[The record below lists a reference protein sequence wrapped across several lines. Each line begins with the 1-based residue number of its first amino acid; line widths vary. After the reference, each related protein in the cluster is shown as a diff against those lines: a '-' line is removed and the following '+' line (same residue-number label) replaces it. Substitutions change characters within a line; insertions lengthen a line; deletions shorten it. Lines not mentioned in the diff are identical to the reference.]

1 MDAVRYA
8 KVRELFL
15 EADELAPGERLAFL
29 ESKVGD
35 DKDLLSEVLSL
46 LDEHDAESAQLEG
59 EMATPVQPPPS
70 AMAAVVAEITRTG
83 PAPSKPAPS
92 DSGESDSPGPL
103 SASRPL
109 SGSRPLSPAGESS
122 GKSDHD
128 RSSQIT
134 QTGAQRTHAS
144 PRYSNESTVSPEQQS
159 AIFWKQK
166 TRRNRR
172 LNSGWLWLAAVLPT
186 ALIGWW
192 TFQQVASAQRA
203 AIQNELSGLVNSVT
217 LSTVSFLND
226 RARLVESWSRQPAIR
241 QSIIELVEIAKQDD
255 ATEALK
261 KASQTEL
268 IRQQLQELSGFEGVK
283 YMVWDLS
290 QITLAS
296 WREDRSDVGQLIP
309 QSGAAALS
317 NVWRNNTVLYGP
329 GDLHQIEL
337 PETGFKEAS
346 AKTGDVL
353 AARKPV
359 MVNIVPIR
367 DARDKVVAA
376 LMVRGIQMFDDFDK
390 MFREASTVSGLDV
403 YAIDRREVMLTNSPV
418 AVRAANI
425 LELETP
431 MNQIASKLRVSDP
444 GFAIRPSNIGEIRR
458 STMPLTYA
466 AAGAMGGR
474 EGVRTDEYLNY
485 SGVPVLGAWRWSEK
499 WEVGVI
505 VEHNSKTAF
514 APTRIVRFG
523 FLLLG
528 ALLTL
533 TAFAAASQIAKQ
545 TSRAHASIHPLS
557 RYELISELGSG
568 GMGVVYRAKH
578 RQLGRDTAL
587 KVLRSDRQNKEDRL
601 RFDRE
606 AKLAA
611 KLSNPHSVMIYDYG
625 RSEEGAAFCVMEYLQ
640 GITLYEVVMRSGF
653 QSVGRTLF
661 ILRQICESL
670 GEAHATGLMHRDIK
684 PQNVM
689 LSLDK
694 SVGDWAVV
702 FDFGLAKPL
711 HPDGSSYQTSET
723 VWSGT
728 PMYMSPERYR
738 DPAGMDPRSD
748 IYSLGCIAYFLLSGR
763 PPYAE
768 CDPESLFALVLSEQ
782 PIGIPVHRGERIS
795 QSVLDMVDR
804 CMAKDAND
812 RFKTIEELA
821 AVLDELRAVYPWT
834 TEQASQWWDVHGE
847 DEVIV

>member
-8 KVRELFL
+8 RVRELFL
-15 EADELAPGERLAFL
+15 EAEEIAPAERLAFL

-35 DKDLLSEVLSL
+35 DKDLLTEVLSL
-46 LDEHDAESAQLEG
+46 LDEHDAESAKLEG
-59 EMATPVQPPPS
+59 EMATPIQPPPS
-70 AMAAVVAEITRTG
+70 AMAAVVAELTATG
-83 PAPSKPAPS
+83 PVRS
-92 DSGESDSPGPL
+92 DAAASPKSADHPTRSG
-103 SASRPL
+103 
-109 SGSRPLSPAGESS
+109 
-122 GKSDHD
+122 GKSPSNSDRE

-134 QTGAQRTHAS
+134 RTGAQRTHAS
-144 PRYSNESTVSPEQQS
+144 PRYGNESTVRADQQS
-159 AIFWKQK
+159 ATFWAQK

-192 TFQQVASAQRA
+192 TYQQVASAQRA
-203 AIQNELSGLVNSVT
+203 AIQNELSGMVNSVT
-217 LSTVSFLND
+217 LSTEGFLND

-241 QSIIELVEIAKQDD
+241 QSVIELVEIAKQDN

-261 KASQTEL
+261 KAPQTEL
-268 IRQQLQELSGFEGVK
+268 IRQQLQKLSGFEGVK

-296 WREDRSDVGQLIP
+296 WREDRSDVGKFIP
-309 QSGAAALS
+309 RNGAAALS
-317 NVWRNNTVLYGP
+317 DVWRDNTVLYGP
-329 GDLHQIEL
+329 GDLLSIEL
-337 PETGFKEAS
+337 PDASFSETS
-346 AKTGDVL
+346 ADET
-353 AARKPV
+353 ATEFQRSRKPV

-367 DARDKVVAA
+367 DAKDKVVAA
-376 LMVRGIQMFDDFDK
+376 LMVRGIKMFDDFDE
-390 MFREASTVSGLDV
+390 MFRETSEVSGLDV
-403 YAIDRREVMLTNSPV
+403 YAIDRNEFMLTNSPV

-425 LELETP
+425 LELETRTDS
-431 MNQIASKLRVSDP
+431 IASNLRVSDP
-444 GFAIRPSNIGEIRR
+444 GFAIRPSNIGKIMRT
-458 STMPLTYA
+458 SMPLTYA
-466 AAGAMGGR
+466 AAGAISGR
-474 EGVRTDEYLNY
+474 EGVRTEEYLNY

-499 WEVGVI
+499 WEVGII
-505 VEHNSKTAF
+505 VEHDSKTAF

-528 ALLTL
+528 TLLTL
-533 TAFAAASQIAKQ
+533 TGFAAASQIAKQ
-545 TSRAHASIHPLS
+545 TSRAHAAVHPLS
-557 RYELISELGSG
+557 RYELMSELGSG
-568 GMGVVYRAKH
+568 GMGVVYRARH
-578 RQLGRDTAL
+578 RQLGRETAL

-763 PPYAE
+763 PPYVE

-782 PIGIPVHRGERIS
+782 PIGIVVHRGEQIAK
-795 QSVLDMVDR
+795 SVIKMVDR

-812 RFKTIEELA
+812 RFKTIEELS

-847 DEVIV
+847 DEEVV